1 MYKTRV
7 LNSQLS
13 LLWNATMPRLDP
25 FPRNNVICH
34 LQAGQTHIEVA
45 RQFNVYQSTISRLWQ
60 RFNQTGSAQDSLEE
74 VGHTSLLQHNIDIS
88 GRSIY
93 VIDQSLLL
101 TSQVYGKVLSRQS
114 ITGFSNAE
122 FGQEALMLEQFWP
135 RETLSYAQSL
145 GVASQSLQH
154 EWQIIP

>member
-1 MYKTRV
+1 
-7 LNSQLS
+7 
-13 LLWNATMPRLDP
+13 
-25 FPRNNVICH
+25 
-34 LQAGQTHIEVA
+34 
-45 RQFNVYQSTISRLWQ
+45 
-60 RFNQTGSAQDSLEE
+60 
-74 VGHTSLLQHNIDIS
+74 
-88 GRSIY
+88 
-93 VIDQSLLL
+93 
-101 TSQVYGKVLSRQS
+101 LSRQS